1 VRATIV
7 SCGALLLLAAA
18 ACSDIAGTDSGVVV
32 LEIIRPDPA
41 AVEVGE
47 TLQLHSRALDA
58 QGEVVPDAV
67 ITWTTG
73 DTTITLDGGS
83 GLVTGAFA
91 GPARVQAAEGTLHSQ
106 PITIAVLAHADSL
119 AVNTDTLV
127 VLPTETVSPPLV
139 ANVLTRS
146 DTAASGFIGAEDHTL
161 IATIVQPVFTDPALR
176 TVQFTGG
183 VLADTSSTDVAGAP
197 APAFTLSRIEGTTAP
212 DTVLVEFTI
221 TRPSGVPVPG
231 SGDHIVIVFQ

>member
-1 VRATIV
+1 MRKAAIPAGL
-7 SCGALLLLAAA
+7 SLLALV

-58 QGEVVPDAV
+58 SGEVVPNAV

-73 DTTITLDGGS
+73 DTTIALDGAA

-91 GPARVQAAEGTLHSQ
+91 GPARVQASEGTLRSQ
-106 PITIAVLAHADSL
+106 PVTIAVLARADSL
-119 AVNTDTLV
+119 AVNPDTLV

-161 IATIVQPVFTDPALR
+161 IATIVQPVFGDPDLR

-197 APAFTLSRIEGTTAP
+197 APAFTLSRIEGKTAP

-221 TRPSGVPVPG
+221 TRPSGTAVPG
-231 SGDHIVIVFQ
+231 SGNRIVVVFQ